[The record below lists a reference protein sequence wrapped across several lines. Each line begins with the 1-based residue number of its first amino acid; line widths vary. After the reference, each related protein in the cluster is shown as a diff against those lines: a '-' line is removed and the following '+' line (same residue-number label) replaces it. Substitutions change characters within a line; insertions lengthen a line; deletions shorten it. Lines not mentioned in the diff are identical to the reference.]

1 MDFKTYYKSLSKT
14 EREKYALAANTTS
27 EYIRIHLITKNKM
40 PQKKLMQNLVEA
52 SKGKLTMQSLL
63 DFFYGD
69 AKAA

>member
-1 MDFKTYYKSLSKT
+1 MDFKTYYKSLSKS
-14 EREKYALAANTTS
+14 EREQYALAANTTS

-69 AKAA
+69 ARAA